1 MAKFKIKDI
10 AMVALGATGGAYVAD
25 FIDDKITDM
34 IDDPKME
41 LGAKLALTAAGAY
54 LATTQKG
61 MLRDAAVSA
70 VGQFGQGAIE
80 SAKAMM
86 DGSDKPT
93 KGMEDEI
100 GAIYDEINE
109 AMMRGN
115 EATVTGNEATV
126 TGNEATVTGTDYN
139 DFDDNN

>member
-1 MAKFKIKDI
+1 MAKLKIKDI

-34 IDDPKME
+34 IEDPKME

-86 DGSDKPT
+86 DGSADKPT
-93 KGMEDEI
+93 KGMDDEI

-109 AMMRGN
+109 AMMQGN

-126 TGNEATVTGTDYN
+126 TGASY
-139 DFDDNN
+139 FDDNDN

>member
-34 IDDPKME
+34 IEDPKAE
-41 LGAKLALTAAGAY
+41 LGAKLALTAVGAY

-61 MLRDAAVSA
+61 MMRDAAISA
-70 VGQFGQGAIE
+70 TGQFGQGAIE
-80 SAKAMM
+80 TAKSMM
-86 DGSDKPT
+86 EDSNKPT
-93 KGMEDEI
+93 KGVEDEI

-109 AMMRGN
+109 ALKGN

-126 TGNEATVTGTDYN
+126 TGNEATVTGASYPD
-139 DFDDNN
+139 DDDDN

>member
-1 MAKFKIKDI
+1 MAKLKIKDI
-10 AMVALGATGGAYVAD
+10 AMVALGATGGAYIAD

-61 MLRDAAVSA
+61 IMRDAAVSA

-86 DGSDKPT
+86 ETSDKPT
-93 KGMEDEI
+93 KGINDEI
-100 GAIYDEINE
+100 GAIFDEINE
-109 AMMRGN
+109 AMMNGN
-115 EATVTGNEATV
+115 EAIVTGNEATV
-126 TGNEATVTGTDYN
+126 TGNEATVTGASYPDEN
-139 DFDDNN
+139 D